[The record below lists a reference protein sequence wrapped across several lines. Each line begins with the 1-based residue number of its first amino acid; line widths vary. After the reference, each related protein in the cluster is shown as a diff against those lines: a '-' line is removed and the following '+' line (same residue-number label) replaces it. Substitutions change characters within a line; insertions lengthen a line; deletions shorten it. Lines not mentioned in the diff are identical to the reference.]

1 MGDCVRILSYVNDRQ
16 QAISWG
22 RAAEDTLRIFD
33 DAIGAR
39 KLKLGQ
45 VR

>member
-1 MGDCVRILSYVNDRQ
+1 MPGYVDDRQ
-16 QAISWG
+16 LGASWD
-22 RAAEDTLRIFD
+22 RAAEDTLRIFV